1 MLVFDLLKRLCWSGC
16 RLCFVLAGCSPV
28 FAQGVAV
35 PNRPHRPQPKV
46 KLNVPLPNVQFQDVA
61 AKAGLT
67 APNVSGP
74 DRDKQYI
81 VETIGSGVALLDY
94 DSDGWLDIF
103 IVNGTT
109 LASPTKGQEPT
120 SHLYRNNHD
129 GTFTDVTGKVG
140 LARTGWGSGAC
151 VGDYDNDGWTDLL
164 VTYWGQN
171 ALYHNNGNGTFTD
184 VAEAVGLQQTR
195 TRWGTGCSFV
205 DFDKD
210 GDLDLFVANY
220 IDLDLA
226 KTPARGSNDTCSW
239 KGLPVVC
246 GPRGLPAGTNALYR
260 NNLKETGKGSFT
272 DVSEASGIAK
282 IKGRYGF
289 TSVVSDYDND
299 GWPDIYLACDSTPN
313 ILFHNEGNGTFTDI
327 GLLSGTAVNED
338 GQEQAG
344 MGVGAGDYDRD
355 GWVDLIKTNFADDTP
370 TLYHNDG
377 KNFFTDVTYPARLG
391 VNTRFL
397 GWGAGFLDFDNDGW
411 KDILMVNGHV
421 YPEVDSLNS
430 NSPFKQERVLFW
442 NLGDKTFYD
451 LSDTAGAGI
460 LDRRASRG
468 AAFGDLD
475 NDGSIEIV
483 VNNINDTPSLLKN
496 SGERQN
502 WTLLQLVGTK
512 SNRSGIGARVTIFTG
527 GAGGAK
533 QMDEVRSGGSFLS
546 QNDLRLHFGLGK
558 AVLIERAEVLWP
570 SGRKE
575 TFVNLK
581 ANRVLVLEEGKGTL
595 AGSKPVTGKRK

>member
-1 MLVFDLLKRLCWSGC
+1 MRGLLLLFS
-16 RLCFVLAGCSPV
+16 LLLAGGPAA

-35 PNRPHRPQPKV
+35 PNRPNRPQPKV
-46 KLNVPLPNVQFQDVA
+46 KLSLPRPGVRFQDVA
-61 AKAGLT
+61 ASAGLL
-67 APNVSGP
+67 ARNVSGP
-74 DRDKQYI
+74 ERDKQYI
-81 VETIGSGVALLDY
+81 IETTGSGVALFDY
-94 DSDGWLDIF
+94 DNDGWLDIF

-109 LASPTKGQEPT
+109 LAQPPGEPPI

-129 GTFTDVTGKVG
+129 GTFADVTRQAGI
-140 LARTGWGSGAC
+140 ARTGWGQGVCA
-151 VGDYDNDGWTDLL
+151 GDYDNDGDTDLF

-171 ALYHNNGNGTFTD
+171 ALWRNNGDGTFIEL
-184 VAEAVGLQQTR
+184 AARAGLGQTK
-195 TRWGTGCSFV
+195 TRWGTGCSFL
-205 DFDKD
+205 DYDKD

-220 IDLDLA
+220 VDLDL
-226 KTPARGSNDTCSW
+226 KRTPARGSNDYCSW
-239 KGLPVVC
+239 KGLAVVC

-260 NNLKETGKGSFT
+260 NDGNGSFT
-272 DVSEASGIAK
+272 DVSEASGIGGV
-282 IKGRYGF
+282 KGCYGF

-313 ILFHNEGNGTFTDI
+313 ILFHNEGNGAFMNI
-327 GLLSGTAVNED
+327 GILSGTAVTED

-344 MGVGAGDYDRD
+344 MGVAAGDYDRD
-355 GWVDLIKTNFADDTP
+355 GWIDLVKTNFADDTP

-377 KNFFTDVTYPARLG
+377 GNLFTDATYPARMG

-430 NSPFKQERVLFW
+430 QSPFKQERVLFW

-451 LSDTAGAGI
+451 LSDTAGPGI

-475 NDGSIEIV
+475 NDGGIEIV
-483 VNNINDTPSLLKN
+483 VNNLNDAPSLLKN
-496 SGERQN
+496 FGGRQN
-502 WTLLQLVGTK
+502 WTLLQLAGTR
-512 SNRSGIGARVTIFTG
+512 SNRSGIGARVTIT
-527 GAGGAK
+527 AGSAR
-533 QMDEVRSGGSFLS
+533 QMDEARSGGSFLS

-558 AVLIERAEVLWP
+558 AAWIERAEVLWP
-570 SGRKE
+570 SGTKE
-575 TFVNLK
+575 VFANLK
-581 ANRVLVLEEGKGTL
+581 ANQVIVLREGNGRPLT
-595 AGSKPVTGKRK
+595 ARTAKPARK